1 LPLYYFNLSFGER
14 ILPDDE
20 GIELADREAA
30 REEAHAVI
38 RDLAKRENR
47 RRWASWFVDVTD
59 EQGSFLRLPIGYP
72 ALEVLPKVGHRRQAA
87 VPGFKLARRAAALD
101 ALPEGLAKNGPAAL
115 VHERLALRK
124 QTAALLEHNRQL
136 REELSLQFSTSEQ
149 IRRRTRGLLSSA
161 RFLGWLGEHLAAG
174 PDDNGRPHGAPRLVL
189 LRGGA
194 GD

>member
-20 GIELADREAA
+20 GVELADREAA

-38 RDLAKRENR
+38 RDLAKRENG

-87 VPGFKLARRAAALD
+87 VPGLKLARRAAPSD
-101 ALPEGLAKNGPAAL
+101 DLPEGLAKNGPAAL

-124 QTAALLEHNRQL
+124 QTAELLEHNRQL
-136 REELSLQFSTSEQ
+136 RNELSSQFSVSKQ
-149 IRRRTRGLLSSA
+149 IRGHTRHLLSSA
-161 RFLGWLGEHLAAG
+161 RFLQWFGDHPAGG
-174 PDDNGRPHGAPRLVL
+174 PDDSGPPRGAPRLL
-189 LRGGA
+189 LLQGGA
-194 GD
+194 GP

>member
-14 ILPDDE
+14 ILPDEE

-72 ALEVLPKVGHRRQAA
+72 ALEVLPQ
-87 VPGFKLARRAAALD
+87 D
-101 ALPEGLAKNGPAAL
+101 
-115 VHERLALRK
+115 
-124 QTAALLEHNRQL
+124 
-136 REELSLQFSTSEQ
+136 
-149 IRRRTRGLLSSA
+149 
-161 RFLGWLGEHLAAG
+161 
-174 PDDNGRPHGAPRLVL
+174 GRPR
-189 LRGGA
+189 
-194 GD
+194 